1 MLNTDRSTA
10 EKKAAQKAAG
20 ASAREIELTERY
32 GAHNYHPIPVVISKG
47 EGVWVWDVDGRK
59 YMDML
64 SAYSALNQGHRHPKI
79 LDALR
84 RQADTLT
91 LTSRAFYNDRL
102 GSFSK
107 RICELAGMDMCL
119 LMNSGAEAVETAI
132 KMSRKWAYKVKG
144 VPEGAAEIIV
154 CENNFHGRTTTI
166 VSFTTEKQYRDG
178 FGPFTPG
185 FKIIPYGDADALE
198 KAITDNTAAF
208 MVEPIQG
215 EGGVIVPPDGYL
227 KRAREICSA
236 RNVLFMTDEIQT
248 GLGRTG
254 ALFCFMH
261 EGIVPD
267 VIIIGKAL
275 SGGFLPISAV
285 IASEEV
291 MGVFTPGDHGSTFG
305 GNPLA
310 CAVGSASLD
319 VIVKEGLPENAARM
333 GEYFMSRLR
342 AMNSPHVK
350 EVRGKGLLIGVEV
363 KKESG
368 VGRSFTEKLMELGV
382 LAKETHEQVVR
393 FAPPLVIKREEV
405 DWAMERISK
414 VFA

>member
-1 MLNTDRSTA
+1 MNTDRSTA

-20 ASAREIELTERY
+20 AGAREIELTERY

-166 VSFTTEKQYRDG
+166 VSFTTEKQYKDG

-227 KRAREICSA
+227 KRVREICSA
-236 RNVLFMTDEIQT
+236 QNVLFMTDEIQT

-350 EVRGKGLLIGVEV
+350 EIRGKGLLIGVEV